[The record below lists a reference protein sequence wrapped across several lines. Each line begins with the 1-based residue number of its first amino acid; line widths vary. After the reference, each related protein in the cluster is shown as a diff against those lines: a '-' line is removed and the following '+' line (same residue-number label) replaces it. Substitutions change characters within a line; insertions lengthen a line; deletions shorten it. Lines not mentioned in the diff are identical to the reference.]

1 MAERA
6 HAGAAPRSMDREAL
20 ARARDL
26 LHAALRDIE
35 VEPRHARHAQSA
47 LRREQGRLRGHGMDY
62 VHLNAAR
69 VACAQLAAGLA
80 PGRLKLS
87 ACLQILAFHMSHG

>member
-6 HAGAAPRSMDREAL
+6 HAVGATRSMDREAL

-26 LHAALRDIE
+26 LQAALRDLE
-35 VEPRHARHAQSA
+35 VEPRHARHAQFA
-47 LRREQGRLRGHGMDY
+47 LRREQGRLRGRGMDY

-87 ACLQILAFHMSHG
+87 ACLQILASHMTHG